1 MLFLKVV
8 LGVILFRSIASFDR
22 TLEDNTLL
30 LLSKGDEMT
39 VEEDDALLLLFEDD
53 TLIALEEDKQPL

>member
-1 MLFLKVV
+1 
-8 LGVILFRSIASFDR
+8 
-22 TLEDNTLL
+22 LEDNTLL